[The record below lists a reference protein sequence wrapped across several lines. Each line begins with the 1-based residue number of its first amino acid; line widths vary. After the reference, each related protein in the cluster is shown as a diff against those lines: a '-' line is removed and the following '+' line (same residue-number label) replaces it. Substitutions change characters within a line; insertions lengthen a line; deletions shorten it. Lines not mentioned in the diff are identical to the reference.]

1 MTIDSVGWQI
11 ALAGGD
17 MKLENS
23 FTVAA
28 PISKTWETLLDIER
42 VAKCLPGA
50 QIEPGDEEGVYRG
63 AMKVRL
69 GPMTVNYRGTAR
81 LQDVDEDTHT
91 ASIAVQAREAKGQG
105 TAAAVIRNQLE
116 SQNGGTRVVAVT
128 DLKITGRQAQFG
140 RGIMEDVASTMMGE
154 FAKRLES
161 EINSAGAAAAT
172 SAAGP
177 DTTPAAGAAEAPAG
191 AAEPAGVEKRDSGEA
206 DEPEALDLGN
216 VLAGTPMIRYA
227 GIAGV
232 ALLALLAVVTLLR
245 GRKSPLTVNLHLR
258 R

>member
-1 MTIDSVGWQI
+1 
-11 ALAGGD
+11 

-28 PISKTWETLLDIER
+28 PIGQTWETLLDIER

-50 QIEPGDEEGVYRG
+50 QIEPDDEEGVYRG
-63 AMKVRL
+63 AMKVKL
-69 GPMTVNYRGTAR
+69 GPMTVDYRGTAR

-161 EINSAGAAAAT
+161 EIGSGSPAREPAGDGAKPTAKP
-172 SAAGP
+172 SE
-177 DTTPAAGAAEAPAG
+177 AAGAEAQDRG
-191 AAEPAGVEKRDSGEA
+191 QEGEPD
-206 DEPEALDLGN
+206 ALDLGN
-216 VLAGTPMIRYA
+216 VLASTPMVRYA
-227 GIAGV
+227 GIAGAALLVLV
-232 ALLALLAVVTLLR
+232 ALATLLR
-245 GRKSPLTVNLHLR
+245 GRKRQLTVNVNLR

>member
-1 MTIDSVGWQI
+1 
-11 ALAGGD
+11 

-28 PISKTWETLLDIER
+28 PIAETWETLLDFER

-50 QIEPGDEEGVYRG
+50 KIEPGDEDGVYRG
-63 AMKVRL
+63 AMKVKL
-69 GPMTVNYRGTAR
+69 GPMTVDYRGTAR

-116 SQNGGTRVVAVT
+116 SENGGTRVVAVT

-140 RGIMEDVASTMMGE
+140 RGIMEDVATTMMGE

-161 EINSAGAAAAT
+161 EIGSGRATPKPASDGAAAA
-172 SAAGP
+172 AAPTP
-177 DTTPAAGAAEAPAG
+177 DAGETQDRG
-191 AAEPAGVEKRDSGEA
+191 RQE
-206 DEPEALDLGN
+206 EPEALDLGN
-216 VLAGTPMIRYA
+216 VLASTPMVRYA

-232 ALLALLAVVTLLR
+232 ALLVLLVLSALRR
-245 GRKSPLTVNLHLR
+245 GRKRQLTFNVNLNR
-258 R
+258 

>member
-1 MTIDSVGWQI
+1 
-11 ALAGGD
+11 

-28 PISKTWETLLDIER
+28 PIDETWETLLDIER

-50 QIEPGDEEGVYRG
+50 QIEPGDEDGVYRG
-63 AMKVRL
+63 AMKVKL
-69 GPMTVNYRGTAR
+69 GPMTVDYRGTAR
-81 LQDVDEDTHT
+81 LQDVDADTHT

-116 SQNGGTRVVAVT
+116 PQNGGTRVVATT

-161 EINSAGAAAAT
+161 EIGSGSARAGDGGATAAPPAPE
-172 SAAGP
+172 AG
-177 DTTPAAGAAEAPAG
+177 
-191 AAEPAGVEKRDSGEA
+191 EPQDQGRLE
-206 DEPEALDLGN
+206 EPEALDVGN
-216 VLAGTPMIRYA
+216 VLVRTPTVRYA
-227 GIAGV
+227 GIAGL
-232 ALLALLAVVTLLR
+232 ALLLALALMGLRR
-245 GRKSPLTVNLHLR
+245 GRKRQLTFNLNLGR
-258 R
+258 

>member
-1 MTIDSVGWQI
+1 
-11 ALAGGD
+11 

-28 PISKTWETLLDIER
+28 PIDDTWRTLLDIGR

-50 QIEPGDEEGVYRG
+50 QIEPGDEDGVYRG
-63 AMKVRL
+63 AMKVKL
-69 GPMTVNYRGTAR
+69 GPMTVDYRGTAR

-140 RGIMEDVASTMMGE
+140 RGIMEDVATTMMGE

-161 EINSAGAAAAT
+161 EIGLGTATQAPAGDAAAEV
-172 SAAGP
+172 AAS
-177 DTTPAAGAAEAPAG
+177 TTQAGAAE
-191 AAEPAGVEKRDSGEA
+191 ESRRQE
-206 DEPEALDLGN
+206 EPEALDLGN
-216 VLAGTPMIRYA
+216 VLASTPMVRYA
-227 GIAGV
+227 GIAGA
-232 ALLALLAVVTLLR
+232 ALLVLLVLVAFLR
-245 GRKSPLTVNLHLR
+245 GRRRGLTINVNLNR
-258 R
+258 